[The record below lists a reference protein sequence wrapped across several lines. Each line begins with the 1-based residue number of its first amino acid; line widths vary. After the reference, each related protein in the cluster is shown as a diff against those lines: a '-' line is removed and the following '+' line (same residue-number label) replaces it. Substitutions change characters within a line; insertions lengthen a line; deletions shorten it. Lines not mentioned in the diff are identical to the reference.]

1 MSQNQQQQSPNG
13 SQRSSNDPALQ
24 QMAADLQSIRRK
36 QSIDFYAPGI
46 ALILLVVFAFWFF
59 GRP

>member
-1 MSQNQQQQSPNG
+1 
-13 SQRSSNDPALQ
+13 
-24 QMAADLQSIRRK
+24 MAADLQSIRRK

>member
-1 MSQNQQQQSPNG
+1 MAQNQQQSPS
-13 SQRSSNDPALQ
+13 SQRSNNDPALQ
-24 QMAADLQSIRRK
+24 QMADDLRSIRRK

-46 ALILLVVFAFWFF
+46 ALIPLVAFAFWFF